1 MHSRRPEAHSGRH
14 RLAEDNRPVN
24 DVKADVQSIAQSRG
38 KSMAKTLRDFSAAA
52 TQAIAAGTSHFRSN
66 PEIGESPLL
75 NFAPMLLI
83 AATLAGAAAALV
95 IVLGFAFLDSP
106 RSAILPLE
114 ARLTELARRVQP
126 LESARTALTNR
137 VAAAEAAIAKSASL
151 GNSTFTA
158 TQQIEKTLALLPGRN
173 IFSPE
178 KRATELSEF
187 ERLENRVL
195 ALENKLGLP
204 ARREVEMQPA
214 PRAAETSRGETNF
227 PPFDPVN
234 FTPMLVWLA
243 VSFGGLYLLMAKI
256 ALPRV
261 ETILQSRTHKIRAD
275 IADANKLRAQ
285 SEEASTAL
293 EKLIAD
299 AKSKALTLAQET
311 RAKLLAETESQR
323 VALESELNARLAG
336 SEAQIVEMK
345 ARAMSHVETIAN
357 EAAAAIVQRITGKP
371 ADPSAIANAIVALKA

>member
-1 MHSRRPEAHSGRH
+1 MHSRRPEAHSGRP

-24 DVKADVQSIAQSRG
+24 DVKADLQSIAQSRG
-38 KSMAKTLRDFSAAA
+38 KSMVKTLRDFSAAA

-83 AATLAGAAAALV
+83 AATLAGAAAA
-95 IVLGFAFLDSP
+95 
-106 RSAILPLE
+106 
-114 ARLTELARRVQP
+114 Q
-126 LESARTALTNR
+126 TALTNR

-151 GNSTFTA
+151 GNSTLTA
-158 TQQIEKTLALLPGRN
+158 TQQIETTLALLPGRN

-195 ALENKLGLP
+195 ALEEKLGLP
-204 ARREVEMQPA
+204 ARREAEMQPA
-214 PRAAETSRGETNF
+214 PRAAETSRGETHF

-285 SEEASTAL
+285 SEEASAAL

>member
-1 MHSRRPEAHSGRH
+1 
-14 RLAEDNRPVN
+14 
-24 DVKADVQSIAQSRG
+24 
-38 KSMAKTLRDFSAAA
+38 MAKTLRDFSAAA

-137 VAAAEAAIAKSASL
+137 VAAAEAKSAS
-151 GNSTFTA
+151 FTA

-204 ARREVEMQPA
+204 ARREAEMQPA